1 MQDDL
6 TFCLTQPTEI
16 PMPDGLQAWC
26 EQWRRLAAEHH
37 DPVGLALRGGFAA
50 DRVGWA
56 FAAGYQSALRQLIQ
70 VNGGTVGDHELLA
83 MCATEAGGNRPRDI
97 ETRIV
102 GTGQGGATV
111 TGRKTWTTLGSAC
124 TGLLVVGR
132 VDGGG
137 GESNR
142 PALKIAKVDTH
153 AHGVSLVEKPP
164 LEFVPEVPHVAA
176 VFDGAKAE
184 GVLPG
189 DGYSDFVK
197 PFRTVEDTFIAL
209 AVQAW
214 LIREGRARQWPASFL
229 ERLTASLA
237 GLAAVAAQPAGAPT
251 THIALAGALAHTND
265 LYRQADA
272 LWADEQD
279 AAAERWRRD
288 RPLFQVAGKPRALR
302 AQRAWEQLGVSA
314 PA

>member
-6 TFCLTQPTEI
+6 RFCLTHATDI
-16 PMPDGLQAWC
+16 PAPDGLQPWC
-26 EQWRRLAAEHH
+26 EQWRRLAAERH

-70 VNGGTVGDHELLA
+70 VNGGTVDDHELLA
-83 MCATEAGGNRPRDI
+83 MCATEAAGNRPRDI

-102 GTGQGGATV
+102 DNGPDGATV

-137 GESNR
+137 ENDR
-142 PALKIAKVDTH
+142 PALKIAKVNSH

-164 LEFVPEVPHVAA
+164 LDFVPEVPHVAA

-184 GVLPG
+184 AVLSG

-214 LIREGRARQWPASFL
+214 LVREGRARGWPQSFL
-229 ERLTASLA
+229 EGLTASLA
-237 GLAAVAAQPAGAPT
+237 GLAAVAAQPADAPV
-251 THIALAGALAHTND
+251 THIALAGALARTND
-265 LYRQADA
+265 LYQQADE
-272 LWADEQD
+272 LWAGEQD

-302 AQRAWEQLGVSA
+302 AQRAWESLSS
-314 PA
+314 

>member
-1 MQDDL
+1 LTMNDDL
-6 TFCLTQPTEI
+6 TFCLTRPTEV
-16 PMPDGLQAWC
+16 PAPDGLQAWC
-26 EQWRRLAAEHH
+26 EQWRQLAAERH

-70 VNGGTVGDHELLA
+70 VNGGTVDDHELLA

-97 ETRIV
+97 ETRIADD
-102 GTGQGGATV
+102 GAGGVTV
-111 TGRKTWTTLGSAC
+111 SGRKTWTTLGSAC

-137 GESNR
+137 ETDL
-142 PALKIAKVDTH
+142 PALKIARVGTH
-153 AHGVSLVEKPP
+153 TQGVSLVEKPP

-184 GVLPG
+184 ALMPG

-214 LIREGRARQWPASFL
+214 LVREGRARGWPRSFL
-229 ERLTASLA
+229 ESLIASLT
-237 GLAAVAAQPAGAPT
+237 GLAAVAAQPAGAPA
-251 THIALAGALAHTND
+251 THIALTGALARTND
-265 LYRQADA
+265 LYQQADA
-272 LWADEQD
+272 LWADERD

-288 RPLFQVAGKPRALR
+288 RPLFQVAGKPRAMR
-302 AQRAWEQLGVSA
+302 AQRAWESLGG
-314 PA
+314 

>member
-1 MQDDL
+1 MNDDL
-6 TFCLTQPTEI
+6 TFCLTRPTEV
-16 PMPDGLQAWC
+16 PAPDGLQAWC
-26 EQWRRLAAEHH
+26 EQWRQLAAERH

-70 VNGGTVGDHELLA
+70 VNGGTVDDHELLA

-97 ETRIV
+97 ETRIADD
-102 GTGQGGATV
+102 GAGGVTV
-111 TGRKTWTTLGSAC
+111 SGRKTWTTLGSAC

-137 GESNR
+137 ETDL
-142 PALKIAKVDTH
+142 PALKIARVGTH
-153 AHGVSLVEKPP
+153 TQGVSLVEKPP

-184 GVLPG
+184 ALMPG

-214 LIREGRARQWPASFL
+214 LVREGRARGWPRSFL
-229 ERLTASLA
+229 ESLIASLT
-237 GLAAVAAQPAGAPT
+237 GLAAVAAQPAGAPA
-251 THIALAGALAHTND
+251 THIALTGALARTND
-265 LYRQADA
+265 LYQQADA
-272 LWADEQD
+272 LWADERD

-288 RPLFQVAGKPRALR
+288 RPLFQVAGKPRAMR
-302 AQRAWEQLGVSA
+302 AQRAWESLGG
-314 PA
+314 

>member
-1 MQDDL
+1 MNDDL
-6 TFCLTQPTEI
+6 TFCLTRPTEV
-16 PMPDGLQAWC
+16 PAPDGLQAWC
-26 EQWRRLAAEHH
+26 EQWRQLAAERH

-70 VNGGTVGDHELLA
+70 VNGGTVDDHELLA

-97 ETRIV
+97 ETRIADD
-102 GTGQGGATV
+102 GAGGVTV

-132 VDGGG
+132 VDGG
-137 GESNR
+137 ETDR
-142 PALKIAKVDTH
+142 PALKIARVDTH
-153 AHGVSLVEKPP
+153 TQGVSLVEKPP
-164 LEFVPEVPHVAA
+164 LDFVPEVPHVAA

-184 GVLPG
+184 ALMPG

-214 LIREGRARQWPASFL
+214 LVREGRARGWPRSFL
-229 ERLTASLA
+229 ESLIASLA
-237 GLAAVAAQPAGAPT
+237 GLAAVAAQPAGAPA
-251 THIALAGALAHTND
+251 THIALTGALARTND
-265 LYRQADA
+265 LYQQADA
-272 LWADEQD
+272 LWADERD

-288 RPLFQVAGKPRALR
+288 RPLFQVAGKPRAMR
-302 AQRAWEQLGVSA
+302 AQRAWESLGG
-314 PA
+314 

>member
-1 MQDDL
+1 MD
-6 TFCLTQPTEI
+6 
-16 PMPDGLQAWC
+16 
-26 EQWRRLAAEHH
+26 
-37 DPVGLALRGGFAA
+37 
-50 DRVGWA
+50 
-56 FAAGYQSALRQLIQ
+56 
-70 VNGGTVGDHELLA
+70 DHELLA
-83 MCATEAGGNRPRDI
+83 MCATEASGNRPRDI
-97 ETRIV
+97 ETRIADD
-102 GTGQGGATV
+102 GPGGVTV

-137 GESNR
+137 ETDR

-153 AHGVSLVEKPP
+153 GQGVSLVEKPP

-184 GVLPG
+184 ALLPG

-214 LIREGRARQWPASFL
+214 LVREGRARGWPRSFL
-229 ERLTASLA
+229 ESLIASQA
-237 GLAAVAAQPAGAPT
+237 GLAAVAAQPAGAPA
-251 THIALAGALAHTND
+251 THIALAGALARTND
-265 LYRQADA
+265 LYQQADA
-272 LWADEQD
+272 LWAGEQD

-302 AQRAWEQLGVSA
+302 AQRAWETVELN
-314 PA
+314 

>member
-1 MQDDL
+1 MNDDL
-6 TFCLTQPTEI
+6 TFCLTRPTEV
-16 PMPDGLQAWC
+16 PAPDGLQAWC
-26 EQWRRLAAEHH
+26 EQWRRLAAERH
-37 DPVGLALRGGFAA
+37 DAVGLALRGGFAA

-70 VNGGTVGDHELLA
+70 VNGGTVDDHELLA

-97 ETRIV
+97 ETRFLD
-102 GTGQGGATV
+102 GGPGGVTV
-111 TGRKTWTTLGSAC
+111 SGRKTWTTLGSAC

-137 GESNR
+137 ENDR

-153 AHGVSLVEKPP
+153 GQGVSLVEKPP
-164 LEFVPEVPHVAA
+164 LDFVPEVPHVAA

-184 GVLPG
+184 ALLPG

-214 LIREGRARQWPASFL
+214 L
-229 ERLTASLA
+229 
-237 GLAAVAAQPAGAPT
+237 V
-251 THIALAGALAHTND
+251 
-265 LYRQADA
+265 
-272 LWADEQD
+272 
-279 AAAERWRRD
+279 
-288 RPLFQVAGKPRALR
+288 
-302 AQRAWEQLGVSA
+302 
-314 PA
+314 

>member
-1 MQDDL
+1 MTMNDDL
-6 TFCLTQPTEI
+6 TFCLTRPTEVLA
-16 PMPDGLQAWC
+16 PDGLQAWC
-26 EQWRRLAAEHH
+26 EQWRQLAAERH

-70 VNGGTVGDHELLA
+70 VNGGTVDDHELLA
-83 MCATEAGGNRPRDI
+83 MCATEASGNRPRDI
-97 ETRIV
+97 ETRIADD
-102 GTGQGGATV
+102 GPGGVTV

-137 GESNR
+137 ETDR

-153 AHGVSLVEKPP
+153 GQGVSLVEKPP

-184 GVLPG
+184 ALLPG

-214 LIREGRARQWPASFL
+214 LVREGRARGWPRSFL
-229 ERLTASLA
+229 ESLIASQA
-237 GLAAVAAQPAGAPT
+237 GLAAVAAQPAGAPA
-251 THIALAGALAHTND
+251 THIALAGALARTND
-265 LYRQADA
+265 LYQQADA
-272 LWADEQD
+272 LWAGEQD

-302 AQRAWEQLGVSA
+302 AQRAWETVELN
-314 PA
+314 

>member
-1 MQDDL
+1 MNDDL
-6 TFCLTQPTEI
+6 TFCLTRPTEV
-16 PMPDGLQAWC
+16 PAPDGLQAWC
-26 EQWRRLAAEHH
+26 EQWRQLAAERH

-56 FAAGYQSALRQLIQ
+56 FAAGYQSALRQLIK
-70 VNGGTVGDHELLA
+70 VNGGTVDDHELLA

-97 ETRIV
+97 ETRIADD
-102 GTGQGGATV
+102 GAGGVTV

-132 VDGGG
+132 VDGG
-137 GESNR
+137 ETDR
-142 PALKIAKVDTH
+142 PALKIARVDTH
-153 AHGVSLVEKPP
+153 TQGVSLVEKPP
-164 LEFVPEVPHVAA
+164 LDFVPEVPHVAA

-184 GVLPG
+184 ALMPG

-214 LIREGRARQWPASFL
+214 LVREGRARGWPRSFL
-229 ERLTASLA
+229 ESLIASQA
-237 GLAAVAAQPAGAPT
+237 GLAAVAAQPAGAPA
-251 THIALAGALAHTND
+251 THIALAGALARTND
-265 LYRQADA
+265 LYQQADA
-272 LWADEQD
+272 LWADERD

-288 RPLFQVAGKPRALR
+288 RPLFQVAGKPRAMR
-302 AQRAWEQLGVSA
+302 AQRAWESLGG
-314 PA
+314 

>member
-1 MQDDL
+1 MMQDDL
-6 TFCLTQPTEI
+6 KFCLTQPTEI
-16 PMPDGLQAWC
+16 PVPEGLQAWC

-70 VNGGTVGDHELLA
+70 VNGGTVEDHELLA
-83 MCATEAGGNRPRDI
+83 MCATEAGGNRPRNI
-97 ETRIV
+97 ETRIADS
-102 GTGQGGATV
+102 GADGATV

-132 VDGGG
+132 VDRSGD
-137 GESNR
+137 NDR

-153 AHGVSLVEKPP
+153 ARGVSLVEKPP
-164 LEFVPEVPHVAA
+164 LDFVPEVPHVAA

-184 GVLPG
+184 ALLPG

-214 LIREGRARQWPASFL
+214 LVREGRARGWPRSFL
-229 ERLTASLA
+229 EGLTASLT
-237 GLAAVAAQPAGAPT
+237 GLAAVAAQPADAPA
-251 THIALAGALAHTND
+251 THIALAGALASTND
-265 LYRQADA
+265 FYQQADA
-272 LWADEQD
+272 LWAGEQD

-302 AQRAWEQLGVSA
+302 AQRAWETVELN
-314 PA
+314 

>member
-6 TFCLTQPTEI
+6 SFCLTRPTDVPATE
-16 PMPDGLQAWC
+16 GLQAWC
-26 EQWRRLAAEHH
+26 EQWRQLAAEHH

-70 VNGGTVGDHELLA
+70 VNGGTVDDHELLA

-102 GTGQGGATV
+102 DNGPGGATV

-132 VDGGG
+132 VEDSGAGD
-137 GESNR
+137 R
-142 PALKIAKVDTH
+142 PSLKIAKVDTH
-153 AHGVSLVEKPP
+153 AQGVSLVEKPP

-176 VFDGAKAE
+176 VFDGAKA
-184 GVLPG
+184 GAVLSG

-214 LIREGRARQWPASFL
+214 LLREGRARGWPRSFL
-229 ERLTASLA
+229 ESLTASLA
-237 GLAAVAAQPAGAPT
+237 GLAALAAQPADAPA
-251 THIALAGALAHTND
+251 THVALAGALARTND
-265 LYRQADA
+265 LYQQADA
-272 LWADEQD
+272 LWADERD

-302 AQRAWEQLGVSA
+302 AQRAWENLGG
-314 PA
+314 

>member
-1 MQDDL
+1 MMQDDL
-6 TFCLTQPTEI
+6 RFCLTQPVDA
-16 PMPDGLQAWC
+16 PAPDGLQAWC
-26 EQWRRLAAEHH
+26 EQWRRLAAERH

-70 VNGGTVGDHELLA
+70 VNGGVVDDHELLA
-83 MCATEAGGNRPRDI
+83 MCATEEAGNRPRDI
-97 ETRIV
+97 GTRIV
-102 GTGQGGATV
+102 GNRADGFTV

-132 VDGGG
+132 VDDGG
-137 GESNR
+137 NDR
-142 PALKIAKVDTH
+142 PALKIARVDTH
-153 AHGVSLVEKPP
+153 AQGVSLVEKPP
-164 LEFVPEVPHVAA
+164 LDFVPEVPHVAA
-176 VFDGAKAE
+176 VFDRAVADA
-184 GVLPG
+184 VLSG

-214 LIREGRARQWPASFL
+214 LIREGRARRWPASFL
-229 ERLTASLA
+229 ESLTASLA
-237 GLAAVAAQPAGAPT
+237 GLAAVAALPAGGPA
-251 THIALAGALAHTND
+251 THVALAGALARSHD
-265 LYRQADA
+265 LYQQADP
-272 LWADEQD
+272 LWAGEQD
-279 AAAERWRRD
+279 AAADRWRRD

>member
-1 MQDDL
+1 MNDDL
-6 TFCLTQPTEI
+6 TFCLTRPTEV
-16 PMPDGLQAWC
+16 PAPDGLQAWC
-26 EQWRRLAAEHH
+26 EQWRQLAAERH

-70 VNGGTVGDHELLA
+70 VNGGTVDDHELLA

-97 ETRIV
+97 ETRIADD
-102 GTGQGGATV
+102 GAGGVTV

-137 GESNR
+137 ETDL
-142 PALKIAKVDTH
+142 PALKIARVGTH
-153 AHGVSLVEKPP
+153 TQGVSLVEKPP

-184 GVLPG
+184 ALMPG

-214 LIREGRARQWPASFL
+214 LVREGRARGWPRSFL
-229 ERLTASLA
+229 ESLIASLT
-237 GLAAVAAQPAGAPT
+237 GLAAVAAQPAGAPA
-251 THIALAGALAHTND
+251 THIALAGALARTND
-265 LYRQADA
+265 LYQQADA
-272 LWADEQD
+272 LWAGEQD

-302 AQRAWEQLGVSA
+302 AQRAWETVELN
-314 PA
+314 

>member
-1 MQDDL
+1 MTMNDDL
-6 TFCLTQPTEI
+6 TFCLTRPTEV
-16 PMPDGLQAWC
+16 PAPDGLQAWC
-26 EQWRRLAAEHH
+26 EQWRQLAAERH

-56 FAAGYQSALRQLIQ
+56 FAAGYQSALRQLIK
-70 VNGGTVGDHELLA
+70 VNGGTVDDHELLA

-97 ETRIV
+97 ETRIADD
-102 GTGQGGATV
+102 GAGGVTV

-132 VDGGG
+132 VDGG
-137 GESNR
+137 ETDR
-142 PALKIAKVDTH
+142 PALKIARVDTH
-153 AHGVSLVEKPP
+153 TQGVSLVEKPP
-164 LEFVPEVPHVAA
+164 LDFVPEVPHVAA

-184 GVLPG
+184 ALMPG

-214 LIREGRARQWPASFL
+214 LVREGRARGWPRSFL
-229 ERLTASLA
+229 ESLIASQA
-237 GLAAVAAQPAGAPT
+237 GLAAVAAQPAGAPA
-251 THIALAGALAHTND
+251 THIALAGALARTND
-265 LYRQADA
+265 LYQQADA
-272 LWADEQD
+272 LWADERD

-288 RPLFQVAGKPRALR
+288 RPLFQVAGKPRAMR
-302 AQRAWEQLGVSA
+302 AQRAWESLGG
-314 PA
+314 

>member
-1 MQDDL
+1 MQDAL
-6 TFCLTQPTEI
+6 KFCLTQPTEI
-16 PMPDGLQAWC
+16 PAPDGLQAWC
-26 EQWRRLAAEHH
+26 EQWRRLAAERH
-37 DPVGLALRGGFAA
+37 DPVGLALRCGFAA

-70 VNGGTVGDHELLA
+70 VNGGTVDDHELLA
-83 MCATEAGGNRPRDI
+83 MCATEAAGNRPRDI
-97 ETRIV
+97 ETRIADD
-102 GTGQGGATV
+102 GPGGVTV

-137 GESNR
+137 ENAR
-142 PALKIAKVDTH
+142 PALKIARVDTY
-153 AHGVSLVEKPP
+153 AQGVSLVEKPP

-184 GVLPG
+184 ALMPG

-214 LIREGRARQWPASFL
+214 LVREGRARGWPRSFL
-229 ERLTASLA
+229 ESLIASLT
-237 GLAAVAAQPAGAPT
+237 GLAAVAAQPAGAPA
-251 THIALAGALAHTND
+251 THIALAGALARTND
-265 LYRQADA
+265 LYQHADE
-272 LWADEQD
+272 LWTGEQD

-288 RPLFQVAGKPRALR
+288 RPLFQVAGKPRAMR
-302 AQRAWEQLGVSA
+302 AQRAWESLGG
-314 PA
+314 

>member
-1 MQDDL
+1 MNDDL
-6 TFCLTQPTEI
+6 TFCLTRPTDV
-16 PMPDGLQAWC
+16 PAPDGLQAWC
-26 EQWRRLAAEHH
+26 EQWRQLAAERH

-70 VNGGTVGDHELLA
+70 VNGGTVDDHELLA

-97 ETRIV
+97 ETRLV
-102 GTGQGGATV
+102 DNGPGGITV

-132 VDGGG
+132 VDGG
-137 GESNR
+137 ENDR
-142 PALKIAKVDTH
+142 PALKIARVDTH
-153 AHGVSLVEKPP
+153 AQGVSLVEKPP
-164 LEFVPEVPHVAA
+164 LDFVPEVPHVAA
-176 VFDGAKAE
+176 VFDGAEAE
-184 GVLPG
+184 ALMPG

-214 LIREGRARQWPASFL
+214 LVREGRARGWPRSFL
-229 ERLTASLA
+229 ESLTASLA
-237 GLAAVAAQPAGAPT
+237 GLAAVAAQPAGAPA
-251 THIALAGALAHTND
+251 THVALAGALARTND
-265 LYRQADA
+265 LYQQADA
-272 LWADEQD
+272 LWADERD

-288 RPLFQVAGKPRALR
+288 RPLFQVAGKPRAMR
-302 AQRAWEQLGVSA
+302 AQRAWESLGG
-314 PA
+314 

>member
-1 MQDDL
+1 MTMNDDL
-6 TFCLTQPTEI
+6 TFCLTRPTEV
-16 PMPDGLQAWC
+16 PAPDGLQAWC
-26 EQWRRLAAEHH
+26 EQWRQLAAERH

-70 VNGGTVGDHELLA
+70 VNGGTVDDHELLA

-97 ETRIV
+97 ETRIADD
-102 GTGQGGATV
+102 GAGGVTV

-137 GESNR
+137 ETDL
-142 PALKIAKVDTH
+142 PALKIARVGTH
-153 AHGVSLVEKPP
+153 TQGVSLVEKPP

-184 GVLPG
+184 ALMPG

-214 LIREGRARQWPASFL
+214 LVREGRARGWPRSFL
-229 ERLTASLA
+229 ESLIASLT
-237 GLAAVAAQPAGAPT
+237 GLAAVAAQPAGAPA
-251 THIALAGALAHTND
+251 THIALTGALARTND
-265 LYRQADA
+265 LYQQADA
-272 LWADEQD
+272 LWADERD

-288 RPLFQVAGKPRALR
+288 RPLFQVAGKPRAMR
-302 AQRAWEQLGVSA
+302 AQRAWESLGG
-314 PA
+314 

>member
-1 MQDDL
+1 MNDDL
-6 TFCLTQPTEI
+6 TFCLTRPTEV
-16 PMPDGLQAWC
+16 PAPDGLQAWC
-26 EQWRRLAAEHH
+26 EQWRQLAAERH

-70 VNGGTVGDHELLA
+70 VNGGTVDDHELLA

-97 ETRIV
+97 ETRIADD
-102 GTGQGGATV
+102 GAGGVTV

-137 GESNR
+137 ETDL
-142 PALKIAKVDTH
+142 PALKIARVGTH
-153 AHGVSLVEKPP
+153 TQGVSLVEKPP

-184 GVLPG
+184 ALMPG

-214 LIREGRARQWPASFL
+214 LVREGRARGWPRSFL
-229 ERLTASLA
+229 ESLIASLT
-237 GLAAVAAQPAGAPT
+237 GLAAVAAQPAGAPA
-251 THIALAGALAHTND
+251 THIALTGALARTND
-265 LYRQADA
+265 LYQQADA
-272 LWADEQD
+272 LWADERD

-288 RPLFQVAGKPRALR
+288 RPLFQVAGKPRAMR
-302 AQRAWEQLGVSA
+302 AQRAWESLGG
-314 PA
+314 

>member
-1 MQDDL
+1 MNDDL
-6 TFCLTQPTEI
+6 TFCLTRPTDV
-16 PMPDGLQAWC
+16 PAPDGLQAWC
-26 EQWRRLAAEHH
+26 EQWRQLAAERH

-70 VNGGTVGDHELLA
+70 VNGGTVDDHELLA

-97 ETRIV
+97 ETRLV
-102 GTGQGGATV
+102 DNGPGGITV

-132 VDGGG
+132 VDGG
-137 GESNR
+137 ENDR
-142 PALKIAKVDTH
+142 PALKIARVDTH
-153 AHGVSLVEKPP
+153 AQGVSLVEKPP
-164 LEFVPEVPHVAA
+164 LDFVPEVPHVAA
-176 VFDGAKAE
+176 VFDGARA
-184 GVLPG
+184 GAVLSG

-214 LIREGRARQWPASFL
+214 LVREGRARGWPRSFL
-229 ERLTASLA
+229 ESLTASLA
-237 GLAAVAAQPAGAPT
+237 GLAAVAAQPAGAPA
-251 THIALAGALAHTND
+251 THVALAGALTRTND
-265 LYRQADA
+265 LYQQADA
-272 LWADEQD
+272 LWADERD

-288 RPLFQVAGKPRALR
+288 RPLFQVAGKPRAMR
-302 AQRAWEQLGVSA
+302 AQRAWESLGG
-314 PA
+314 

>member
-1 MQDDL
+1 MNDDL
-6 TFCLTQPTEI
+6 TFCLTRPTDV
-16 PMPDGLQAWC
+16 PAPDGLQAWC
-26 EQWRRLAAEHH
+26 EQWRQLAAERH

-56 FAAGYQSALRQLIQ
+56 FAAGYQSALRQLIK
-70 VNGGTVGDHELLA
+70 VNGGTVDDHELLA

-97 ETRIV
+97 ETRIADD
-102 GTGQGGATV
+102 GAGGVTV

-132 VDGGG
+132 VDGG
-137 GESNR
+137 ETDR
-142 PALKIAKVDTH
+142 PALKIARVDTH
-153 AHGVSLVEKPP
+153 TQGVSLVEKPP
-164 LEFVPEVPHVAA
+164 LDFVPEVPHVAA

-184 GVLPG
+184 ALMPG

-214 LIREGRARQWPASFL
+214 LVREGRARGWPRSFL
-229 ERLTASLA
+229 ESLIASLA
-237 GLAAVAAQPAGAPT
+237 GLAAVAAQPAGAPA
-251 THIALAGALAHTND
+251 THIALTGALARTND
-265 LYRQADA
+265 LYQQADA
-272 LWADEQD
+272 LWADERD

-288 RPLFQVAGKPRALR
+288 RPLFQVAGKPRAMR
-302 AQRAWEQLGVSA
+302 AQRAWESLGG
-314 PA
+314 

>member
-1 MQDDL
+1 MTMNDDL
-6 TFCLTQPTEI
+6 TFCLTRPTDV
-16 PMPDGLQAWC
+16 PAPDGLQAWC
-26 EQWRRLAAEHH
+26 EQWRQLAAERH

-70 VNGGTVGDHELLA
+70 VNGGTVDDHELLA

-97 ETRIV
+97 ETRLV
-102 GTGQGGATV
+102 DNGPGGITV

-132 VDGGG
+132 VDGG
-137 GESNR
+137 ENDR
-142 PALKIAKVDTH
+142 PALKIARVDTH
-153 AHGVSLVEKPP
+153 AQGVSLVKKPP
-164 LEFVPEVPHVAA
+164 LDFVPEVPHVAA
-176 VFDGAKAE
+176 VFDGAEAE
-184 GVLPG
+184 ALMPG

-214 LIREGRARQWPASFL
+214 LVREGRARGWPRSFL
-229 ERLTASLA
+229 ESLTASLA
-237 GLAAVAAQPAGAPT
+237 GLAAVAAQPAGAPA
-251 THIALAGALAHTND
+251 THVALAGALARTND
-265 LYRQADA
+265 LYQQADA
-272 LWADEQD
+272 LWADERD

-288 RPLFQVAGKPRALR
+288 RPLFQVAGKPRAMR
-302 AQRAWEQLGVSA
+302 AQRAWESLGG
-314 PA
+314 

>member
-1 MQDDL
+1 M
-6 TFCLTQPTEI
+6 
-16 PMPDGLQAWC
+16 
-26 EQWRRLAAEHH
+26 
-37 DPVGLALRGGFAA
+37 
-50 DRVGWA
+50 GWA

-70 VNGGTVGDHELLA
+70 VNGGTVDDHELLA
-83 MCATEAGGNRPRDI
+83 MCATEASGNRPRDI
-97 ETRIV
+97 ETRFLD
-102 GTGQGGATV
+102 GGPGGVTV
-111 TGRKTWTTLGSAC
+111 SGRKTWTTLGSAC

-137 GESNR
+137 ENDR

-153 AHGVSLVEKPP
+153 GQGVSLVEKPP
-164 LEFVPEVPHVAA
+164 LDFVPEVPHVAA

-184 GVLPG
+184 ALLPG

-214 LIREGRARQWPASFL
+214 LVREGRARGWPRSFL
-229 ERLTASLA
+229 ESLTASLA
-237 GLAAVAAQPAGAPT
+237 GLAAVAAQPAGAPA
-251 THIALAGALAHTND
+251 THVALAGALARTND
-265 LYRQADA
+265 LYQQADA
-272 LWADEQD
+272 LWAGERD

-302 AQRAWEQLGVSA
+302 AQRAWETVELN
-314 PA
+314 

>member
-1 MQDDL
+1 MHDHL
-6 TFCLTQPTEI
+6 RFCLTQPTDV
-16 PMPDGLQAWC
+16 PPPGGLQPWC

-56 FAAGYQSALRQLIQ
+56 FAAGYQSALRRLIQ
-70 VNGGTVGDHELLA
+70 ANGGTVDDHELLA

-97 ETRIV
+97 ETRIA
-102 GTGQGGATV
+102 GDAPDGATV

-132 VDGGG
+132 VEDSGAGD
-137 GESNR
+137 R
-142 PALKIAKVDTH
+142 PSLKIAKVDTH
-153 AHGVSLVEKPP
+153 ARGVSLVEKPP

-176 VFDGAKAE
+176 VFDGADAE
-184 GVLPG
+184 AVLPG

-214 LIREGRARQWPASFL
+214 LMREGRARQWPASFL
-229 ERLTASLA
+229 ERLAASLA
-237 GLAAVAAQPAGAPT
+237 GLAAVAALPAGAPT
-251 THIALAGALAHTND
+251 THIALAGALANTND
-265 LYRQADA
+265 LYRQADE
-272 LWADEQD
+272 LWAGERD

-288 RPLFQVAGKPRALR
+288 RPLFQVAGKPRAVR
-302 AQRAWEQLGVSA
+302 AQRAWEQLGASA

>member
-1 MQDDL
+1 MMQDDL
-6 TFCLTQPTEI
+6 KFCLTQPTEI
-16 PMPDGLQAWC
+16 PVPEGLQAWC

-70 VNGGTVGDHELLA
+70 VNGGTVDDHELLA

-97 ETRIV
+97 ETRIADD
-102 GTGQGGATV
+102 GAGGVTV

-137 GESNR
+137 ETDL
-142 PALKIAKVDTH
+142 PALKIARVGTH
-153 AHGVSLVEKPP
+153 TQGVSLVEKPP

-184 GVLPG
+184 ALMPG

-214 LIREGRARQWPASFL
+214 LVREGRARGWPRSFL
-229 ERLTASLA
+229 ESLIASLT
-237 GLAAVAAQPAGAPT
+237 GLAAVAAQPAGAPA
-251 THIALAGALAHTND
+251 THIALTGALARTND
-265 LYRQADA
+265 LYQQADA
-272 LWADEQD
+272 LWADERD

-288 RPLFQVAGKPRALR
+288 RPLFQVAGKPRAMR
-302 AQRAWEQLGVSA
+302 AQRAWESLGG
-314 PA
+314 

>member
-1 MQDDL
+1 MTMNDDL
-6 TFCLTQPTEI
+6 TFCLTRPTDV
-16 PMPDGLQAWC
+16 PAPDGLQAWC
-26 EQWRRLAAEHH
+26 EQWRQLAAERH

-70 VNGGTVGDHELLA
+70 VNGGTVDDHELLA

-97 ETRIV
+97 ETRLV
-102 GTGQGGATV
+102 DNGPGGITV

-132 VDGGG
+132 VDGG
-137 GESNR
+137 ENDR
-142 PALKIAKVDTH
+142 PALKIARVDTH
-153 AHGVSLVEKPP
+153 AQGVSLVEKPP
-164 LEFVPEVPHVAA
+164 LDFVPEVPHVAA
-176 VFDGAKAE
+176 VFDGARA
-184 GVLPG
+184 GAVLSG

-214 LIREGRARQWPASFL
+214 LVREGRARGWPRSFL
-229 ERLTASLA
+229 ESLTASLA
-237 GLAAVAAQPAGAPT
+237 GLAAVAAQPAGAPA
-251 THIALAGALAHTND
+251 THVALAGALTRTND
-265 LYRQADA
+265 LYQQADA
-272 LWADEQD
+272 LWAGERD

-288 RPLFQVAGKPRALR
+288 RPLFQVAGKPRAMR
-302 AQRAWEQLGVSA
+302 AQRAWETVGLD
-314 PA
+314 

>member
-1 MQDDL
+1 MNDDL
-6 TFCLTQPTEI
+6 TFCLTRPTDV
-16 PMPDGLQAWC
+16 PAPDGLQAWC
-26 EQWRRLAAEHH
+26 EQWRQLAAERH

-70 VNGGTVGDHELLA
+70 VNGGTVDDHELLA

-97 ETRIV
+97 ETRLV
-102 GTGQGGATV
+102 DNGPGGITV

-132 VDGGG
+132 VDGG
-137 GESNR
+137 ENDR
-142 PALKIAKVDTH
+142 PALKIARVDTH
-153 AHGVSLVEKPP
+153 AQGVSLVKKPP
-164 LEFVPEVPHVAA
+164 LDFVPEVPHVAA
-176 VFDGAKAE
+176 VFDGAEAE
-184 GVLPG
+184 ALMPG

-214 LIREGRARQWPASFL
+214 LVREGRARGWPRSFL
-229 ERLTASLA
+229 ESLTASLA
-237 GLAAVAAQPAGAPT
+237 GLAAVAAQPAGAPA
-251 THIALAGALAHTND
+251 THVALAGALARTND
-265 LYRQADA
+265 LYQQADA
-272 LWADEQD
+272 LWAGEQD

-288 RPLFQVAGKPRALR
+288 RPLFQVAGKPRAMR
-302 AQRAWEQLGVSA
+302 AQRAWESLGG
-314 PA
+314 

>member
-1 MQDDL
+1 MNDDL
-6 TFCLTQPTEI
+6 TFCLTRPTDV
-16 PMPDGLQAWC
+16 PAPDGLQAWC
-26 EQWRRLAAEHH
+26 EQWRQLAAEDHN
-37 DPVGLALRGGFAA
+37 PVGLALRGGFAA

-70 VNGGTVGDHELLA
+70 VNGGTVDDHELLA
-83 MCATEAGGNRPRDI
+83 MCATEASGNRPRDI
-97 ETRIV
+97 ETRIADD
-102 GTGQGGATV
+102 GPGGVTV

-137 GESNR
+137 ETDL
-142 PALKIAKVDTH
+142 PALKIARVGTH
-153 AHGVSLVEKPP
+153 TQGVSLVEKPP

-184 GVLPG
+184 ALMPG

-214 LIREGRARQWPASFL
+214 LVREGRARGWPRSFL
-229 ERLTASLA
+229 ESLIASQA
-237 GLAAVAAQPAGAPT
+237 GLAAVAAQPAGAPA
-251 THIALAGALAHTND
+251 THIALAGALARTND
-265 LYRQADA
+265 LYQQADA
-272 LWADEQD
+272 LWADERD

-302 AQRAWEQLGVSA
+302 AQRAWETVELN
-314 PA
+314 

>member
-1 MQDDL
+1 MNDDL
-6 TFCLTQPTEI
+6 TFCLTRPTDV
-16 PMPDGLQAWC
+16 PAPDGLQAWC
-26 EQWRRLAAEHH
+26 EQWRQLAAERH

-70 VNGGTVGDHELLA
+70 VNGGTVDDHELLA

-97 ETRIV
+97 ETRLV
-102 GTGQGGATV
+102 DNGPGGITV

-132 VDGGG
+132 VDGG
-137 GESNR
+137 ENDR
-142 PALKIAKVDTH
+142 PALKIARVDTH
-153 AHGVSLVEKPP
+153 AQGVSLVKKPP
-164 LEFVPEVPHVAA
+164 LDFVPEVPHVAA
-176 VFDGAKAE
+176 VFDGAEAE
-184 GVLPG
+184 ALMPG

-214 LIREGRARQWPASFL
+214 LVREGRARGWPRSFL
-229 ERLTASLA
+229 ESLTASLA
-237 GLAAVAAQPAGAPT
+237 GLAAVAAQPAGAPA
-251 THIALAGALAHTND
+251 THVALAGALARTND
-265 LYRQADA
+265 LYQQADA
-272 LWADEQD
+272 LWADERD

-288 RPLFQVAGKPRALR
+288 RPLFQVAGKPRAMR
-302 AQRAWEQLGVSA
+302 AQRAWESLGG
-314 PA
+314 

>member
-1 MQDDL
+1 LTMNDDL
-6 TFCLTQPTEI
+6 TFCLTRPTEV
-16 PMPDGLQAWC
+16 PAPDGLQAWC
-26 EQWRRLAAEHH
+26 EQWRQLAAERH

-70 VNGGTVGDHELLA
+70 VNGGTVDDHELLA

-97 ETRIV
+97 ETRIADD
-102 GTGQGGATV
+102 GAGGVTV

-132 VDGGG
+132 VDGG
-137 GESNR
+137 ETDR
-142 PALKIAKVDTH
+142 PALKIARVDTH
-153 AHGVSLVEKPP
+153 TQGVSLVEKPP
-164 LEFVPEVPHVAA
+164 LDFVPEVPHVAA

-184 GVLPG
+184 ALMPG

-214 LIREGRARQWPASFL
+214 LVREGRARGWPRSFL
-229 ERLTASLA
+229 ESLIASLA
-237 GLAAVAAQPAGAPT
+237 GLAAVAAQPAGAPA
-251 THIALAGALAHTND
+251 THIALTGALARTND
-265 LYRQADA
+265 LYQQADA
-272 LWADEQD
+272 LWADERD

-288 RPLFQVAGKPRALR
+288 RPLFQVAGKPRAMR
-302 AQRAWEQLGVSA
+302 AQRAWESLGG
-314 PA
+314 

>member
-1 MQDDL
+1 MNDDL
-6 TFCLTQPTEI
+6 TFCLTRPTEV
-16 PMPDGLQAWC
+16 PAPDGLQAWC
-26 EQWRRLAAEHH
+26 EQWRQLAAERH

-70 VNGGTVGDHELLA
+70 VNGGTVDDHELLA

-97 ETRIV
+97 ETRIADD
-102 GTGQGGATV
+102 GAGGVTV

-137 GESNR
+137 ETDL
-142 PALKIAKVDTH
+142 PALKIARVGTH
-153 AHGVSLVEKPP
+153 TQGVSLVEKPP

-184 GVLPG
+184 ALMPG

-214 LIREGRARQWPASFL
+214 LVREGRARGWPRSFL
-229 ERLTASLA
+229 ESLIASLT
-237 GLAAVAAQPAGAPT
+237 GLAAVAAQPAGAPS
-251 THIALAGALAHTND
+251 THIALAGALARTND
-265 LYRQADA
+265 LYQQADA
-272 LWADEQD
+272 LWADERD

-288 RPLFQVAGKPRALR
+288 RPLFQVAGKPRAMR
-302 AQRAWEQLGVSA
+302 AQRAWETVELN
-314 PA
+314 

>member
-1 MQDDL
+1 MTMNDDL
-6 TFCLTQPTEI
+6 TFCLTRPTEV
-16 PMPDGLQAWC
+16 PAPDGLQAWC
-26 EQWRRLAAEHH
+26 EQWRQLAAERH

-70 VNGGTVGDHELLA
+70 VNGGTVDDHELLA

-97 ETRIV
+97 ETRIADD
-102 GTGQGGATV
+102 GAGGVTV
-111 TGRKTWTTLGSAC
+111 SGRKTWTTLGSAC

-137 GESNR
+137 ETDL
-142 PALKIAKVDTH
+142 PALKIARVGTH
-153 AHGVSLVEKPP
+153 TQGVSLVEKPP

-184 GVLPG
+184 ALMPG

-214 LIREGRARQWPASFL
+214 LVREGRARGWPRSFL
-229 ERLTASLA
+229 ESLIASLT
-237 GLAAVAAQPAGAPT
+237 GLAAVAAQPAGAPA
-251 THIALAGALAHTND
+251 THIALTGALARTND
-265 LYRQADA
+265 LYQQADA
-272 LWADEQD
+272 LWADERD

-288 RPLFQVAGKPRALR
+288 RPLFQVAGKPRAMR
-302 AQRAWEQLGVSA
+302 AQRAWESLGG
-314 PA
+314 

>member
-1 MQDDL
+1 MNDDL
-6 TFCLTQPTEI
+6 TFCLTRPTEV
-16 PMPDGLQAWC
+16 PAPDGLQAWC
-26 EQWRRLAAEHH
+26 EQWRQLAAERH

-70 VNGGTVGDHELLA
+70 VNGGTVDDHELLA

-97 ETRIV
+97 ETRIADD
-102 GTGQGGATV
+102 GPGGVTV

-137 GESNR
+137 ETDL
-142 PALKIAKVDTH
+142 PALKIARVGTH
-153 AHGVSLVEKPP
+153 TQGVSLVEKPP

-184 GVLPG
+184 ALMPG

-214 LIREGRARQWPASFL
+214 LVREGRARGWPRSFL
-229 ERLTASLA
+229 ESLIASLT
-237 GLAAVAAQPAGAPT
+237 GLAAVAAQPAGAPA
-251 THIALAGALAHTND
+251 THIALTGALARTND
-265 LYRQADA
+265 LYQQADA
-272 LWADEQD
+272 LWADERD

-288 RPLFQVAGKPRALR
+288 RPLFQVAGKPRAMR
-302 AQRAWEQLGVSA
+302 AQRAWESLGG
-314 PA
+314 

>member
-1 MQDDL
+1 MQDAL
-6 TFCLTQPTEI
+6 KFCLTRPTDVPAPE
-16 PMPDGLQAWC
+16 GLRPWC
-26 EQWRRLAAEHH
+26 EQWRRLAAERHH
-37 DPVGLALRGGFAA
+37 PVGLALRGGFAA

-70 VNGGTVGDHELLA
+70 VNGGTVDDHELLA

-102 GTGQGGATV
+102 DNGPGGITV

-124 TGLLVVGR
+124 TGLLVLGR
-132 VDGGG
+132 VGEE
-137 GESNR
+137 GESGR
-142 PALKIAKVDTH
+142 PALRIARVNSH
-153 AHGVSLVEKPP
+153 AQGVSLVEKPP
-164 LEFVPEVPHVAA
+164 LDFVPEVPHVAA
-176 VFDGAKAE
+176 VFEGAKAE
-184 GVLPG
+184 ALMPG

-214 LIREGRARQWPASFL
+214 LIREGRARRWPASFL
-229 ERLTASLA
+229 EGLSASLA
-237 GLAAVAAQPAGAPT
+237 GLAAVAAQPADAPV
-251 THIALAGALAHTND
+251 THIALAGALARTNE
-265 LYRQADA
+265 LYQQADA
-272 LWADEQD
+272 LWAGEQD

-302 AQRAWEQLGVSA
+302 AQRAWERLA
-314 PA
+314 D

>member
-1 MQDDL
+1 MNDDL
-6 TFCLTQPTEI
+6 TFCLTRPTEG
-16 PMPDGLQAWC
+16 PAPDGLQAWC
-26 EQWRRLAAEHH
+26 EQWRQLAAERH

-70 VNGGTVGDHELLA
+70 VNGGTVDDHELLA

-97 ETRIV
+97 ETRIADD
-102 GTGQGGATV
+102 GAGGVTV

-137 GESNR
+137 ETDL
-142 PALKIAKVDTH
+142 PALKIARVGTH
-153 AHGVSLVEKPP
+153 TQGVSLVEKPP
-164 LEFVPEVPHVAA
+164 LDFVPEVPHVAA

-184 GVLPG
+184 ALLPG

-214 LIREGRARQWPASFL
+214 LVREGRARGWPRSFL
-229 ERLTASLA
+229 EGLTASLT
-237 GLAAVAAQPAGAPT
+237 GLAAVAAQPAGAPS
-251 THIALAGALAHTND
+251 THIALAGALARTND
-265 LYRQADA
+265 LSQQADA
-272 LWADEQD
+272 LWAGERD

-302 AQRAWEQLGVSA
+302 AQRAWETVELN
-314 PA
+314 